1 VLSPDSPTSSLI
13 LVGVLWALLA
23 LLIVRAVRKDRRE
36 YSRFKRYRSSQSRRR
51 MFRKWLIDSFVM
63 FGGASIVILALVWQ
77 YPPRLLAEVRRWPLS
92 VWFSDVVERSDG
104 LVPGLAVGVAVAL
117 VGGTILAV
125 YLARK
130 TVDVP
135 TIGDI
140 SALLPRDRKELR
152 YGIALSLNAGVVE
165 ELLFRLAV
173 PALVF
178 GVFGNAVVAV
188 AGGVLLFGALHVYQ
202 GVAGI
207 IGSIVIGGALMLLYL
222 ATGSILAAI
231 VAHTLI
237 DLRSLVLIPVLV
249 YRVHTRD

>member
-13 LVGVLWALLA
+13 LGGVLWAVLA

-63 FGGASIVILALVWQ
+63 FGGASIAILALVWQ
-77 YPPRLLAEVRRWPLS
+77 YPPRLLAEVRRWPVA
-92 VWFSDVVERSDG
+92 VWFSDVVEGSNG
-104 LVPGLAVGVAVAL
+104 IVPGLAVGLAVAF

-125 YLARK
+125 YLARD
-130 TVDVP
+130 TVNVP
-135 TIGDI
+135 TVGDI
-140 SALLPRDRKELR
+140 SALLPRDRQELR
-152 YGIALSLNAGVVE
+152 YGVALSLNAGVVE
-165 ELLFRLAV
+165 ELLFRLAM
-173 PALVF
+173 PALIF

-188 AGGVLLFGALHVYQ
+188 VGSVLLFGALHVYQ

-207 IGSIVIGGALMLLYL
+207 IGSVVIGGALMLLYL
-222 ATGSILAAI
+222 ASGSILAAI
-231 VAHTLI
+231 VAHALI

-249 YRVHTRD
+249 YRVHTRG

>member
-13 LVGVLWALLA
+13 LGGVLWAVLA

-77 YPPRLLAEVRRWPLS
+77 YPPRLLAEVRRWPLA
-92 VWFSDVVERSDG
+92 VWFSGVVERSNG
-104 LVPGLAVGVAVAL
+104 LVPGLAIGLAVAL

-130 TVDVP
+130 SVDVP
-135 TIGDI
+135 TVGDI

-152 YGIALSLNAGVVE
+152 YGIVLSINAGVVE
-165 ELLFRLAV
+165 ELLFRLAM
-173 PALVF
+173 PALIF
-178 GVFGNAVVAV
+178 GVFGNAVLAV
-188 AGGVLLFGALHVYQ
+188 VGSILLFGALHVYQ

-207 IGSIVIGGALMLLYL
+207 VGSIVIGAALMLLYL

-231 VAHTLI
+231 VAHALI